1 LISISNKDK
10 FEKDA
15 SMNKLR
21 DYKDYVNH
29 LSHENRLVRRW
40 AFKAL
45 ENHYANRYTDEVCS
59 LINDE
64 DEHLACAAPRYLAQH
79 EAVQHAPAIL
89 ESFKSS
95 QGIIPS
101 NCASALAKMYY
112 EPAIDVM
119 LEHFIN
125 PGSAET
131 FLGILDYLGEIHHEK
146 CRDALKSAVFQVKD
160 TFLLGSAM
168 ANLLRHYNSEDVK
181 LVLDKYFESGDRNNR
196 NDMLLKNISSPLGGG
211 SYFRDLTEFGQ
222 NNILLKPVE
231 TINGL
236 TLKNSHIEMDEILR
250 KNMIMSLEKGQYE
263 DFVTM
268 IMFDSRNIVN
278 ARYPKNNCPD
288 FLSELFD
295 QDRICISFL
304 EDLSKRST
312 VWKQVKHSKELGANL
327 IPLII
332 SAYFAIKERKAYQK
346 ALYPEAGIEELIQAV
361 KNTGSLLPMQIQ
373 KKIKE
378 LSPISELKAALTND
392 LMTWGDIWV
401 VRIMGQ
407 IGNKDFVSD
416 LIRVLRNSDSM
427 DYIYSD
433 ALRAIDTL
441 DESADKSILTAIKNQ
456 ELGDWESFPILEHLP
471 YSEAYDLALHRWENE
486 SGDMDSYE
494 IFSFC
499 LRGIGDRRGIEKLQD
514 IYANEN
520 NAVYIG
526 DSLECL
532 GEIHTVDVP
541 ELPDIIK
548 RRKELDERQKDRE
561 KELNELAKN
570 YREEKEPGALENR
583 ENIVPF
589 KRDTPK
595 VGRNA
600 PCPCGSGKKYKKCCL
615 NKIN

>member
-1 LISISNKDK
+1 
-10 FEKDA
+10 
-15 SMNKLR
+15 MNKLR

-29 LSHENRLVRRW
+29 LTHENRLVRRW

-222 NNILLKPVE
+222 NNILLKPIE

-268 IMFDSRNIVN
+268 IMFDSHNIVN

-295 QDRICISFL
+295 QDRICFSFL

-332 SAYFAIKERKAYQK
+332 SAYFAIKERTAYQK

-392 LMTWGDIWV
+392 LMTWGDIWI

-441 DESADKSILTAIKNQ
+441 DESADKSILAAIKNQ
-456 ELGDWESFPILEHLP
+456 ELGDWESFPILEYLP

-570 YREEKEPGALENR
+570 YRKEKEPGALENR

>member
-1 LISISNKDK
+1 
-10 FEKDA
+10 
-15 SMNKLR
+15 MNKLW

-45 ENHYANRYTDEVCS
+45 ESHYPNRYTDKVCN
-59 LINDE
+59 LISDE

-131 FLGILDYLGEIHHEK
+131 FLGILDYLGKIHREK
-146 CRDALKSAVFQVKD
+146 CRGALKSAVFQMKD

-168 ANLLRHYNSEDVK
+168 ARLLRHHNPEDVK

-211 SYFRDLTEFGQ
+211 SYFIDLTEFGQ
-222 NNILLKPVE
+222 NNILVKPVE
-231 TINGL
+231 TIDGL
-236 TLKNSHIEMDEILR
+236 ALKNSQIEMDEILR
-250 KNMIMSLEKGQYE
+250 KNMIMSLENEQYE

-278 ARYPKNNCPD
+278 ARYPKNNCPE
-288 FLSELFD
+288 FLSELFG
-295 QDRICISFL
+295 QDTMCISLL
-304 EDLSKRST
+304 EDLSKRPT
-312 VWKQVKHSKELGANL
+312 VWKQVKHSEGLGTNL
-327 IPLII
+327 ISLII
-332 SAYFAIKERKAYQK
+332 SAYFAIKERNAYQK
-346 ALYPEAGIEELIQAV
+346 ALYPEAGVEELIQAV
-361 KNTGSLLPMQIQ
+361 KNSGSILPRQIQ

-392 LMTWGDIWV
+392 LMTWGDIWA

-407 IGNKDFVSD
+407 IGNKNFVPD

-433 ALRAIDTL
+433 ALRAINAL
-441 DESADKSILTAIKNQ
+441 DESADESILTAIKNQ
-456 ELGDWESFPILEHLP
+456 DLGDWESFPILEHLP

-486 SGDMDSYE
+486 SNDDMDSYE

-499 LRGIGDRRGIEKLQD
+499 LRGIGDRRGIEKLQY

-532 GEIHTVDVP
+532 GEIHTVDIP
-541 ELPDIIK
+541 ELPEIVK
-548 RRKELDERQKDRE
+548 SRKERDERQKDRE

-570 YREEKEPGALENR
+570 YREKKEPGALENR

-595 VGRNA
+595 VGRNE